1 MRGAREKVLPRVGT
15 PEFLSKVAR
24 ASAQKLREIF
34 GVLRTTEVENISPLL
49 PNHRAR
55 VQLWLSM

>member
-1 MRGAREKVLPRVGT
+1 MFMTGMRERVFPRVGT
-15 PEFLSKVAR
+15 PEFLSKVVS

-34 GVLRTTEVENISPLL
+34 GVLRTIEVENVSLLL

-55 VQLWLSM
+55 VQL